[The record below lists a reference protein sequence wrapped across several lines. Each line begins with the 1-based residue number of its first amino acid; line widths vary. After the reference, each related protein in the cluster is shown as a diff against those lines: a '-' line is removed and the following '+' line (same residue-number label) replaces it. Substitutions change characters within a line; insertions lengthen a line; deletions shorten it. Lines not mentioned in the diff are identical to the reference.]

1 MIERV
6 EVGHMQSY
14 NLRDKLA
21 VTKRYTGSFRGMRFL
36 IRPVGDSREDAEFEA
51 CVFPEPF
58 NFEHTHKEK
67 KIYERFPY
75 SEEGLDQIHM
85 WLNKMYEEKQK
96 DWQDAMDGGWMA
108 GI

>member
-14 NLRDKLA
+14 NLRDKLD

-36 IRPVGDSREDAEFEA
+36 IRPVGDSKEEARFEA

-58 NFEHTHKEK
+58 NYEHTVEEK
-67 KIYERFPY
+67 KTYETFPY
-75 SEEGLDQIHM
+75 SEEGLDQIHV
-85 WLNKMYEEKQK
+85 WLNKMYEERQK
-96 DWQDAMDGGWMA
+96 DWKDALDGGMMA
-108 GI
+108 ER

>member
-6 EVGHMQSY
+6 EVGHLQSY

-21 VTKRYTGSFRGMRFL
+21 VTKRYMGSFRGMRFL
-36 IRPVGDSREDAEFEA
+36 IQPVGEDRENARLEA

-58 NFEHTHKEK
+58 NYEHTAEEK

-75 SEEGLDQIHM
+75 SEEGLDQIHV
-85 WLNKMYEEKQK
+85 WLNRMYEDRKEEWKEAL
-96 DWQDAMDGGWMA
+96 DGGPMDG
-108 GI
+108 